1 MNLPSPD
8 RKSKEEEEP
17 LRKSPKKSVVSLR
30 RVIDSPNENF
40 ATEKKE
46 EVIEKDSGS
55 EQECFSIF
63 SKTEH
68 LTNFYF
74 QNLRWL
80 FLRTTKICSRD
91 CGLTILDIG

>member
-17 LRKSPKKSVVSLR
+17 VRKSPKKSVVSLR

-46 EVIEKDSGS
+46 EIVEKDSGS
-55 EQECFSIF
+55 EQECFSTFFIKNQALDQF
-63 SKTEH
+63 Q
-68 LTNFYF
+68 F
-74 QNLRWL
+74 QNLKR
-80 FLRTTKICSRD
+80 
-91 CGLTILDIG
+91 

>member
-55 EQECFSIF
+55 EQGGFSIF
-63 SKTEH
+63 FIDEFFFQG
-68 LTNFYF
+68 TNRGALSRPPQTRYSPK
-74 QNLRWL
+74 L
-80 FLRTTKICSRD
+80 FLRA
-91 CGLTILDIG
+91 

>member
-30 RVIDSPNENF
+30 RVIDSPKENF

-55 EQECFSIF
+55 EQGCFSIF
-63 SKTEH
+63 SIKNRT
-68 LTNFYF
+68 LN
-74 QNLRWL
+74 QIL
-80 FLRTTKICSRD
+80 FSKLKR
-91 CGLTILDIG
+91 